1 MKRLLV
7 SAAVLGL
14 LTSAP
19 AFAGAGPTS
28 APATTSADAIVVA
41 PISVTNELNSVAT
54 TLNFGKIAANAAPG
68 TVSVDSTG
76 SLSSSTPNLIVA
88 GSTGSVPTFTVT
100 GGAGLAY
107 STNIPQTATLTGPSA
122 ATMIATLA
130 KSGGL
135 TNLTNPGGTDSFK
148 VTGSLAVGANQTPGT
163 YHGTFDV
170 TVQYN

>member
-19 AFAGAGPTS
+19 AFAQSGPTS

-41 PISVTNELNSVAT
+41 PISVTNVVGTTAT
-54 TLNFGKIAANAAPG
+54 TLNFGKIAATAAPG
-68 TVSVDSTG
+68 TVTVDASGTLG
-76 SLSSSTPNLIVA
+76 SSTPNLIVA

-100 GGAGLAY
+100 GGANLSY
-107 STNIPQTATLTGPSA
+107 STNIPASVTLNGPSSSS
-122 ATMIATLA
+122 MIATLA
-130 KSGGL
+130 KSGGASSL
-135 TNLTNPGGTDSFK
+135 SGTGSDTFK

-163 YHGTFDV
+163 YHNTFDV